1 MVLVIVTAIL
11 VVGVGYVIGGVPFGV
26 LLGRYVHGVDIQA
39 MGSGS
44 TGATNVYRILG
55 WKTALAVGLLDIAK
69 GAAAVGLARLVMPA
83 VWSQNG
89 SDLVAIATGVAA
101 MAGHVYSPFL
111 RFRGGKGI
119 AVAAGAIGVIMPWA
133 SLVLL
138 AVFAATSLILRI
150 PSVGSMLAA
159 FVFPAAILVL
169 YPQRPM
175 LLLFALLAVPLVMWA
190 HRANIRRLLHGEEP
204 RITIGRRKEVPGE
217 HADGGDRG

>member
-1 MVLVIVTAIL
+1 MA
-11 VVGVGYVIGGVPFGV
+11 VGV
-26 LLGRYVHGVDIQA
+26 
-39 MGSGS
+39 
-44 TGATNVYRILG
+44 
-55 WKTALAVGLLDIAK
+55 
-69 GAAAVGLARLVMPA
+69 ARFVAPA
-83 VWSQNG
+83 GWSQNG
-89 SDLVAIATGVAA
+89 ADLLAIAAGVAA

-119 AVAAGAIGVIMPWA
+119 SVAAGGIVVLMPWA

-159 FVFPAAILVL
+159 FVFPVAILVL

-175 LLLFALLAVPLVMWA
+175 LLLFALLAVPLVIWA

-204 RITIGRRKEVPGE
+204 RITIGRGSGPAEE
-217 HADGGDRG
+217 HTDREDRR